1 MVGDSLADTGAGV
14 QEGDVLAG
22 KYRVERVLG
31 VGGMGVV
38 VAAHHI
44 QLDEK
49 VALKFLLPE
58 AVKNAEALARFE
70 REARAAVKIK
80 SEHVARVSDVGKLEN
95 GAPYMVMEYLEGGD
109 LSGLL
114 QKQGKLP
121 VDQAVSFVLQAGEAI
136 AEAHSL
142 GIVHRDLKPSNLF
155 CIRRRDGQFSIKV
168 LDFGISKLTSS
179 PGGGSASK
187 DMGMT
192 KTTAVVGSP
201 VYMSPEQMQSS
212 KGVDHRTDIW
222 SMGIILYELLSGRVP
237 FEADT
242 VTELAVLI
250 CTEPVPPMGAAE
262 LGLPPGLEQVVLH
275 CLEKSRDKRHQTISD
290 LAEALSPFAPPRAR
304 LSIERIHGMLGPPSV
319 SASSPS
325 LPEPAPAPAPAP
337 APVLATSAHKS
348 GSTVAEWHSDTAT
361 RKHGGKATIGIAV
374 AAGVAVL
381 LGGVALIRKS
391 PAPAPAPAAAQ
402 LPVATPASVASA
414 APVATKATEAPPQPA
429 SPPPTASAAPVASP
443 AAPLAAQAAPA
454 SPPAAH
460 HVASPAAGHP
470 AAAASASAATGKSHS
485 CNPPYFFDA
494 QGNRVFKTECL

>member
-1 MVGDSLADTGAGV
+1 MVGDSVHDTGAGV

-38 VAAHHI
+38 VSAHHI

-80 SEHVARVSDVGKLEN
+80 SEHVARVSDVGKLDN

-114 QKQGKLP
+114 QKQGKLKSE
-121 VDQAVSFVLQAGEAI
+121 QAVDFVLQAGEAI

-155 CIRRRDGQFSIKV
+155 CIRRRDGQLSIKV
-168 LDFGISKLTSS
+168 LDFGISKLTSA
-179 PGGGSASK
+179 GAAGSGSR

-192 KTTAVVGSP
+192 KTTSVVGSP

-222 SMGIILYELLSGRVP
+222 AIGVILYELLSARVP

-242 VTELAVLI
+242 VTELAVKI
-250 CTEPVPPMGAAE
+250 VTEPVPPIGATA
-262 LGLPPGLEQVVLH
+262 LGLPPGLEQVVLR
-275 CLEKSRDKRHQTISD
+275 CLDKSRDKRFQNISD
-290 LAEALSPFAPPRAR
+290 LAEALSPFASARAR
-304 LSIERIHGMLGPPSV
+304 ISIERIQGMLGPPSA
-319 SASSPS
+319 ASPPS
-325 LPEPAPAPAPAP
+325 SDALAA
-337 APVLATSAHKS
+337 APVLATSVRRS
-348 GSTVAEWHSDTAT
+348 GSTVAEWQSDSAS
-361 RKHGGKATIGIAV
+361 RKHGNRTAIGIAA
-374 AAGVAVL
+374 AAGVLVVVGA
-381 LGGVALIRKS
+381 VALLRRS
-391 PAPAPAPAAAQ
+391 PAQAPAPAAA
-402 LPVATPASVASA
+402 PAAVAASTAAATPA
-414 APVATKATEAPPQPA
+414 ATKAAEAPPEA
-429 SPPPTASAAPVASP
+429 PPPTPVPSP
-443 AAPLAAQAAPA
+443 APQAATSATAAAVPAGVQAAPA
-454 SPPAAH
+454 PVPAAH
-460 HVASPAAGHP
+460 RATAPAPHP
-470 AAAASASAATGKSHS
+470 AAAASASAAPSKAHS
-485 CNPPYFFDA
+485 CNPPYYFDA

>member
-1 MVGDSLADTGAGV
+1 VGDSLHDTGAGV

-22 KYRVERVLG
+22 KYRVEAVLG

-38 VAAHHI
+38 VAAHHL

-58 AVKNAEALARFE
+58 AVRSPEALARFE

-80 SEHVARVSDVGKLEN
+80 SEHVARVSDVGKLDS
-95 GAPYMVMEYLEGGD
+95 GAPYMVMEYLDGGD
-109 LSGLL
+109 LSSML

-121 VDQAVSFVLQAGEAI
+121 ADQAVAFVLQAGEAI

-155 CIRRRDGQFSIKV
+155 CIRRRDGQLSIKV
-168 LDFGISKLTSS
+168 LDFGISKITSS

-222 SMGIILYELLSGRVP
+222 SIGIILYELLSGRVP

-250 CTEPVPPMGAAE
+250 VTEPVPPMGAVA
-262 LGLPPGLEQVVLH
+262 LGLPPGLEQVVLR
-275 CLEKSRDKRHQTISD
+275 CLEKSRDRRYQNISD
-290 LAEALSPFAPPRAR
+290 LAEALAPFAPPRAR
-304 LSIERIHGMLGPPSV
+304 LSIERIHGTLGPPSAP
-319 SASSPS
+319 ASSPM
-325 LPEPAPAPAPAP
+325 LPEPTP
-337 APVLATSAHKS
+337 APVLATSVRKS
-348 GSTVAEWHSDTAT
+348 GSTVAEWQSDSAA
-361 RKHGGKATIGIAV
+361 RKHGSRATIGVAV

-381 LGGVALIRKS
+381 VGAVALLRRS
-391 PAPAPAPAAAQ
+391 PAPAAAT
-402 LPVATPASVASA
+402 VAVSVPTAA
-414 APVATKATEAPPQPA
+414 APAAAAATKAAAEAPLQVA
-429 SPPPTASAAPVASP
+429 SPPLSAPTASAAPPVVAASAP
-443 AAPLAAQAAPA
+443 AVAVQTSPA

-460 HVASPAAGHP
+460 HPAAGAAHP
-470 AAAASASAATGKSHS
+470 PPATSASAGPGKGHS
-485 CNPPYFFDA
+485 CNPPYYFDA